1 MNIEK
6 DEDYPF
12 CMDVQKVAE
21 NNSVFAIKD
30 DYPVTDGHHLIIPF
44 RHTENF
50 FLMTEVER
58 SDATELIR
66 LMKNQLEESDSSIT
80 GFNIGMNS
88 GESAGQTVMHSHI
101 HLIPRRDGDT
111 EKPRGGVRGVIP
123 EKMDYNSAFKRHIEY
138 YHDGQIKEEG
148 FYNKHLPNYFGTG
161 DAKEGEW
168 KTYYKNGQIKS
179 KGRYVNDVWD
189 GKWVYWS
196 ENGTIIKEETWRDK
210 DIWDGEAGVSYKAM
224 PGFGFNTPGNKYSKG
239 MKKNGKKIGL
249 WTFWSRDGEKSWKC
263 EFKDDKPWNGTYRET
278 YHTAEKLSEGDYKE
292 GKKVGVW
299 KNWYGH
305 GELSSSGKYLKGK
318 KEGTWTY
325 FSENGVESWTLEY
338 KNGEPMDGLW
348 VEYGYPIDVDKPEII
363 NRKKRVEG
371 YLKNGKR
378 IDEWK
383 STKLSFD
390 NYVIIKYRDGKP
402 WRGKYIE
409 LINYRD
415 DEKKANYL
423 LQCEKYY
430 NDGVLISEKYF
441 DSTGNEMKGEKLPP
455 PFR

>member
-1 MNIEK
+1 MELSGTGNLGLFQLPELEFPGGLEVFSPK
-6 DEDYPF
+6 TT
-12 CMDVQKVAE
+12 VQK
-21 NNSVFAIKD
+21 D
-30 DYPVTDGHHLIIPF
+30 PF
-44 RHTENF
+44 RDQISGT
-50 FLMTEVER
+50 R
-58 SDATELIR
+58 SWEYI
-66 LMKNQLEESDSSIT
+66 
-80 GFNIGMNS
+80 
-88 GESAGQTVMHSHI
+88 
-101 HLIPRRDGDT
+101 LIPRRDGDT

-224 PGFGFNTPGNKYSKG
+224 PGFGSNTPGNKYSKG

-348 VEYGYPIDVDKPEII
+348 IEYGYHSDDVVIFKIGQIETLENI
-363 NRKKRVEG
+363 
-371 YLKNGKR
+371 LK
-378 IDEWK
+378 
-383 STKLSFD
+383 
-390 NYVIIKYRDGKP
+390 
-402 WRGKYIE
+402 
-409 LINYRD
+409 
-415 DEKKANYL
+415 
-423 LQCEKYY
+423 
-430 NDGVLISEKYF
+430 
-441 DSTGNEMKGEKLPP
+441 
-455 PFR
+455 